1 MNRPSLLADTAGRI
15 RAKSSRDRPT
25 VSVIAVDGLGGAG
38 KTSFA
43 KRLAEKLGDAP
54 IIQTDDFASWD
65 NPLNWWPD
73 LLEKALRPL
82 AAGRPA
88 KFTPTNWGGPPKDQ
102 VVIQPVEFVILEGV
116 SASREAFRPFLAYSI
131 WIDAPRDVRLSRGL
145 ARDSEMRA
153 SQGLE
158 PNRGEV
164 RANWKRWMAEEDDYV
179 AREKPQEYADQIV
192 PGDQELW
199 D

>member
-1 MNRPSLLADTAGRI
+1 MDRPSFLADTASRI
-15 RAKSSRDRPT
+15 RAKSSRDGPI
-25 VSVIAVDGLGGAG
+25 VSVVAVDGLGGAG

-43 KRLAEKLGDAP
+43 KRLSEELGHAP
-54 IIQTDDFASWD
+54 IIQTDDFASWE

-73 LLEKALRPL
+73 LLERVLRPL

-88 KFTPTNWGGPPKDQ
+88 RYTPTDWGGPPNAQ
-102 VVIQPVEFVILEGV
+102 VVIEPVEFVILEGV
-116 SASREAFRPFLAYSI
+116 SASREAFRPFLTYSI

-145 ARDSEMRA
+145 ARDSEMRI

-158 PNRGEV
+158 PDHAEV
-164 RANWKRWMAEEDDYV
+164 RANWERWMAEEDDYV
-179 AREKPQEYADQIV
+179 AREKPKEHVDQIV
-192 PGDQELW
+192 PGDQDLW